1 VKYAVVLYTSADD
14 MMTTAP
20 VHFPA
25 HRARIDEFQ
34 ARDEIIMIGTFGDPR
49 TQGAMGIFTSREA
62 AAAFVEGDPFVLNG
76 VVSAYEIRD
85 FLPVGPGD
93 NVGRM
98 AGG

>member
-25 HRARIDEFQ
+25 HSARIDEFR
-34 ARDEIIMIGTFGDPR
+34 ARGEVVMIGTFGDPR

-62 AAAFVEGDPFVLNG
+62 ASAFVSGDPFVLNG
-76 VVSAYEIRD
+76 VVTAYEIRD
-85 FLPVGPGD
+85 WNEILT
-93 NVGRM
+93 
-98 AGG
+98 